1 MFLSAG
7 QDLVSAI
14 DLALQDRKTP
24 TALRHRALQL
34 ALVVVST
41 VGQGSLVAYFL
52 RRDLFSTLVS
62 FIADEETKPFAFEA
76 TLLLG
81 LLANYRKCEA
91 RNPYGVRIEDFV
103 EEGVME
109 VRRILLSL
117 CFFFPLWA
125 STSAGT
131 SCSTRDIRGVSS
143 TSAPCIPV

>member
-1 MFLSAG
+1 MTYLPA
-7 QDLVSAI
+7 A
-14 DLALQDRKTP
+14 
-24 TALRHRALQL
+24 ALRHRALQL

-62 FIADEETKPFAFEA
+62 FIADDETKPFAFEA

-109 VRRILLSL
+109 VRGSLSL
-117 CFFFPLWA
+117 SLFSSFPA
-125 STSAGT
+125 SRAL
-131 SCSTRDIRGVSS
+131 RRAI
-143 TSAPCIPV
+143 

>member
-1 MFLSAG
+1 MRA
-7 QDLVSAI
+7 A
-14 DLALQDRKTP
+14 
-24 TALRHRALQL
+24 ALRHRALQL

-62 FIADEETKPFAFEA
+62 FIADAETKPFAFEA

-109 VRRILLSL
+109 VRPVLFSL
-117 CFFFPLWA
+117 PPREPSVEQSYF
-125 STSAGT
+125 
-131 SCSTRDIRGVSS
+131 RDARVSS
-143 TSAPCIPV
+143 ALGTKFVTDILFAMLFLAMLLLRSA

>member
-1 MFLSAG
+1 MTYLPA
-7 QDLVSAI
+7 A
-14 DLALQDRKTP
+14 
-24 TALRHRALQL
+24 ALRHRALQL

-62 FIADEETKPFAFEA
+62 FIADDETKPFAFEA

-109 VRRILLSL
+109 VRGSLSPS
-117 CFFFPLWA
+117 FPLSPRA
-125 STSAGT
+125 EHLRRA
-131 SCSTRDIRGVSS
+131 I
-143 TSAPCIPV
+143 